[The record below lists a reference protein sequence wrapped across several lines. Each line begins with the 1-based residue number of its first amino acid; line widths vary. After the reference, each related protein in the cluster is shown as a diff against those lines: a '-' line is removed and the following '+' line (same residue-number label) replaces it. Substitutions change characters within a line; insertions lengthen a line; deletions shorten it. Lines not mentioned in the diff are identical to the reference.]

1 MTDYEEETYCHK
13 HHNNR
18 CDACEAIRES
28 IRHWEVDIIQPLK
41 EGRVIGN
48 MSLSWTDT
56 QDPVLCTSKYCP
68 LCDVYLD
75 EDNLDED
82 LQECEH
88 CPYLKH
94 YGYVCDD
101 PQGHWRA
108 FKDNPN
114 LKNAEGMKL
123 ALLELLI

>member
-1 MTDYEEETYCHK
+1 MKSPEEETYCLK

-48 MSLSWTDT
+48 MTMSWTDT
-56 QDPVLCTSKYCP
+56 QEQVPCTSKDCP

-88 CPYLKH
+88 CPYFKH

-101 PQGHWRA
+101 PQGHWTA
-108 FKDNPN
+108 FNDNPN